1 MIPEIF
7 ARIKKFRCRID
18 WALAFAALHEEI
30 FPLPHYYA
38 ISHLVTVG
46 SAAQTVFSLIV
57 SEELYGARNSPTA
70 SQKTELK
77 S

>member
-1 MIPEIF
+1 MIPETF
-7 ARIKKFRCRID
+7 ARIKTFRCGID
-18 WALAFAALHEEI
+18 WAFAALHEQI

-57 SEELYGARNSPTA
+57 SEQLYGARNSPTA
-70 SQKTELK
+70 SQKTEFK
-77 S
+77 I